1 MRLRLT
7 PVTVAKRQPG
17 PIRYEVSDSA
27 SSLRLVVHPSGKKS
41 YVVRYRR
48 KSDGKPRK
56 YTLPGFPP
64 LAEARKLGA
73 EVMLDVANGGDPA
86 ASKRAARTA
95 AKQTRERDIFDQ
107 LVPTYIAQYAMVRTR
122 EASWR
127 STQGVFANNIL
138 PKWGARSVHDV
149 RRRDVIDLV
158 SEIAD
163 SRPVAANRALAAL
176 SRFYRWLVD
185 REIVEAN
192 ICTGISKPTAEVAR
206 DRVLTDD
213 EIRRLL
219 LALDAIGGPYAA
231 CIKFLLYTGL
241 RRTEAGGLK
250 WSEVADGA
258 LSIPAARMKG
268 RKPHILPLSAQAI
281 ALIEA
286 QPRIGEYVFGREAPL
301 ISHFARLMPELRTR
315 MGDTPHFTLHD
326 LRRSAASG
334 MARIGVPVVVVEKIL
349 AHTGGTL
356 AGVVGVYQRHS
367 FLPEM
372 ASALQKWADHI
383 EQLVGGK
390 PAKVVKLR
398 RR

>member
-1 MRLRLT
+1 
-7 PVTVAKRQPG
+7 VA
-17 PIRYEVSDSA
+17 
-27 SSLRLVVHPSGKKS
+27 
-41 YVVRYRR
+41 
-48 KSDGKPRK
+48 
-56 YTLPGFPP
+56 
-64 LAEARKLGA
+64 
-73 EVMLDVANGGDPA
+73 LD
-86 ASKRAARTA
+86 
-95 AKQTRERDIFDQ
+95 
-107 LVPTYIAQYAMVRTR
+107 
-122 EASWR
+122 
-127 STQGVFANNIL
+127 QGVFANNIL

-158 SEIAD
+158 SEIAV